1 MADTDFRKK
10 MRLSESSGNYGIL
23 TDISGNRQM
32 AGAYQF
38 SAPRLKD
45 YMRATGEVFP
55 VEEFRSDPD
64 LQERV
69 MNWHEQDIMEYVF
82 DKGLDQ
88 YIGQTVGGVEIDPA
102 ALTGMAHIGGRKG
115 MRMFLQS
122 GGKLNPKDDFKTSI
136 ADYGKKFSGS
146 DMYGLTPT
154 RPRMRPAGLV
164 EEERAVRPRARPRGL
179 LD

>member
-38 SAPRLKD
+38 SKPRLED
-45 YMRATGEVFP
+45 YMRETGEVFP
-55 VEEFRSDPD
+55 VEQFLDDPE

-82 DKGLDQ
+82 DNGLDQ
-88 YIGQTVGGVEIDPA
+88 YIGQNVGGVEVDA
-102 ALTGMAHIGGRKG
+102 SALTGMAHLGGRKG

-122 GGKLNPKDDFKTSI
+122 GGKRGAQDDFKTSI
-136 ADYGKKFSGS
+136 ADYGKKFSGV

-164 EEERAVRPRARPRGL
+164 EEERVVRPRARPRGL